1 MRCCTVY
8 VLCVLGAEAWAGVIV
23 DTRGVRP
30 CGNKAHNLWRRWS
43 SAKVVV
49 SGVWAANSV
58 GILASSK
65 VTVWRWRQPVSI
77 GGIPIV
83 VSHSPVPPSITVFI
97 DRMNGRAALCF
108 TSTNDPRIIAEE
120 VVGGQTTGHVM
131 IGVLMKVNSA
141 SLYRTGEAL
150 GTVAARRALSLLTLS
165 VSDTQLVVD
174 AHGAF
179 ECAVDHGG
187 GVRHAARYAAFIWD
201 GKCRAFP
208 CWTHADDRDS
218 AIL

>member
-1 MRCCTVY
+1 MFGYDERPPAIQY
-8 VLCVLGAEAWAGVIV
+8 VGTPLGRMGDATHQILSYVATPMAMPILCAVARFMCSACWGPAAWAGVIV

-108 TSTNDPRIIAEE
+108 TSTNDPRIIAED
-120 VVGGQTTGHVM
+120 VVGGKQPTT
-131 IGVLMKVNSA
+131 
-141 SLYRTGEAL
+141 
-150 GTVAARRALSLLTLS
+150 
-165 VSDTQLVVD
+165 
-174 AHGAF
+174 
-179 ECAVDHGG
+179 
-187 GVRHAARYAAFIWD
+187 
-201 GKCRAFP
+201 
-208 CWTHADDRDS
+208 
-218 AIL
+218 